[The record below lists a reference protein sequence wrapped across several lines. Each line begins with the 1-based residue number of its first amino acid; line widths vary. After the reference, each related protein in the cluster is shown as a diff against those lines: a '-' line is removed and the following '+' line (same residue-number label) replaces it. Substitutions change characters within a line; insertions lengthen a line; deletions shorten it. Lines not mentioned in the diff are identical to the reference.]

1 MIKPR
6 PTAYPEEGDPTPAM
20 IQYCHEDT
28 VPSCEY
34 WVTPAL
40 PAWRGASAAAVRMQ
54 LGHSQMDSFLP
65 TPDASHMG
73 TRAMWR
79 QRGQGPGKP
88 KVM

>member
-1 MIKPR
+1 M
-6 PTAYPEEGDPTPAM
+6 
-20 IQYCHEDT
+20 
-28 VPSCEY
+28 
-34 WVTPAL
+34 
-40 PAWRGASAAAVRMQ
+40 AAVRMQ